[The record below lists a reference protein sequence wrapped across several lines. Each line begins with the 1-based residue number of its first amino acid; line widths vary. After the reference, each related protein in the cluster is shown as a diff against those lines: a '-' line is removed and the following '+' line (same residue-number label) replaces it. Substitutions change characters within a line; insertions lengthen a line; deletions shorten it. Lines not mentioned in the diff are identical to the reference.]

1 MAAKTIFLFSL
12 LCSGIYYEYQ
22 SCVLSIVLLLLLWKE
37 IKRNK
42 EFKWKKNY
50 LAFFFPALPLL
61 YLLSAIW
68 AVDSQMALLGFLK
81 YLPIGILSVLIMQT
95 LQIRQQILDTLPL
108 AGVSLVILS
117 VAGSLMPSLSE
128 YMVVNGRLAGTFQYP
143 NTFALFLLIALLS
156 LLHQK
161 GFDKKCVA
169 QALVLL
175 AGILATGSR
184 TVYLLLPISLLMGCL
199 FTKEK
204 AIRKMS
210 LGMLAILVI
219 CAAAVLL
226 VTNGG
231 PVARIMDISLSES
244 TLIGRVLYWKDAFPV
259 IVKNPLGLG
268 YLGYYFTQGSFQ
280 TGVYAVTHA
289 HNEFVQLFLD
299 VGWIAG
305 AGFVAAMIYSIKKT
319 SDGWKRLLIIVMVLH
334 ALVDFDLQYMAVY
347 MVLLS
352 LLPWENG
359 KEWSLQYSK
368 LLPAAALCLAVVVV
382 YGGLGNAAYYFGQP
396 SFAQVFYPKN
406 TLLQIERLKQAADLD
421 EMESIANEITR
432 QNDSVALAWDA
443 KARNAFAQGD
453 VLAIMEYKEKAISL
467 SKYEVA
473 EYTDYLDM
481 LFMAIQIY
489 QEAGDIDSAV
499 YCAETA
505 VNIPLRLEAV
515 REQTSSLG
523 WKVQDKPELDLPEE
537 YKEVIDLLKDEYR
550 K

>member
-1 MAAKTIFLFSL
+1 MAVKIIFLLSL
-12 LCSGIYYEYQ
+12 LCSGVYYEYQ
-22 SCVLSIVLLLLLWKE
+22 SCVLSIALLLLLWRE
-37 IKRNK
+37 VKRNK
-42 EFKWKKNY
+42 EFIWKKNY

-68 AVDSQMALLGFLK
+68 AVDSQMAMLGFLK
-81 YLPIGILSVLIMQT
+81 YLPIGIFSVLLMQAP
-95 LQIRQQILDTLPL
+95 QIRQQIFGAIPL
-108 AGVSLVILS
+108 AGVGLVLLS
-117 VAGSLMPSLSE
+117 VAGSLVPGLSE
-128 YMVVNGRLAGTFQYP
+128 YLVVNGRLAGPFQYP
-143 NTFALFLLIALLS
+143 NTFALFLLVALLY
-156 LLHQK
+156 LLHQTA
-161 GFDKKCVA
+161 FDKKCAV
-169 QALVLL
+169 QGIVLL

-184 TVYLLLPISLLMGCL
+184 TVYLLLPLSLLASCFFTKKKAVRKISLG
-199 FTKEK
+199 T
-204 AIRKMS
+204 
-210 LGMLAILVI
+210 LGVLIDGTAVILLA
-219 CAAAVLL
+219 
-226 VTNGG
+226 TQGG

-244 TLIGRVLYWKDAFPV
+244 TLLGRALYWKDALPV

-268 YLGYYFTQGSFQ
+268 YLGYYFTQRSFQ

-299 VGWIAG
+299 VGWLAG
-305 AGFVAAMIYSIKKT
+305 AGFAAAMIYSIKKT
-319 SDGWKRLLIIVMVLH
+319 SVGWKRLLIIVMVLH
-334 ALVDFDLQYMAVY
+334 ALVDFDFQYMAVY

-359 KEWSLQYSK
+359 REWSLQYSK
-368 LLPAAALCLAVVVV
+368 LLPAAALCLAVVLI
-382 YGGLGNAAYYFGQP
+382 YSGLGNAAYYFGQP

-489 QEAGDIDSAV
+489 QEAGDIDSAA

-515 REQTSSLG
+515 KEQTSSLG

>member
-1 MAAKTIFLFSL
+1 MAVKIIFLFSL

-37 IKRNK
+37 VKRNK

-50 LAFFFPALPLL
+50 LAFFFPALPLF

-81 YLPIGILSVLIMQT
+81 YLPIGIFSVLIMQT
-95 LQIRQQILDTLPL
+95 SQMRQQILDALPL
-108 AGVSLVILS
+108 AGVGLVLLS
-117 VAGSLMPSLSE
+117 AAGSLVPVLSE
-128 YMVVNGRLAGTFQYP
+128 YLVVNGRLAGTFQYP
-143 NTFALFLLIALLS
+143 NTFALFLLIALLY
-156 LLHQK
+156 LLHQRR
-161 GFDKKCVA
+161 FDKKCAA

-184 TVYLLLPISLLMGCL
+184 TVYLLLPICLLLGCY

-204 AIRKMS
+204 AIRKMP
-210 LGMLAILVI
+210 LGMLAVLGI
-219 CAAAVLL
+219 CAAAMLL

-244 TLIGRVLYWKDAFPV
+244 TLIGRVLYWKDALPV

-305 AGFVAAMIYSIKKT
+305 AGFVAAIFYSIKKT
-319 SDGWKRLLIIVMVLH
+319 SASWKRHLIIVMVLH

-359 KEWSLQYSK
+359 AGWNLKYSK
-368 LLPAAALCLAVVVV
+368 ALPVAAMCLAVVLA
-382 YGGLGNAAYYFGQP
+382 YSGLGNAAYYFGQQG
-396 SFAQVFYPKN
+396 FAQVFYPKN
-406 TLLQIERLKQAADLD
+406 TLLQIELLKQATDIEGIDAIADQ
-421 EMESIANEITR
+421 IIQ

-443 KARNAFAQGD
+443 KTRSAFAQGD
-453 VLAIMEYKEKAISL
+453 VLAMMEYKEKAISL
-467 SKYEVA
+467 SKYEIA

-481 LFMAIQIY
+481 LFMVIQMY
-489 QEAGDIDSAV
+489 QEAGDMDSAT

-523 WKVQDKPELDLPEE
+523 WKVQDKPELDLPKE
-537 YKEVIDLLKDEYR
+537 YKEGIDLLKDEYR

>member
-1 MAAKTIFLFSL
+1 MYFVILLSL
-12 LCSGIYYEYQ
+12 ICSGIYYEYQ
-22 SCVLSIVLLLLLWKE
+22 SCVLSVALLLLLWRE
-37 IKRNK
+37 VKRNK
-42 EFKWKKNY
+42 EFRWKKNY

-61 YLLSAIW
+61 YLLSTIW

-81 YLPIGILSVLIMQT
+81 YLPIGIFSVLIMQMS
-95 LQIRQQILDTLPL
+95 QMRQQILDVLPL
-108 AGVSLVILS
+108 AGVELVLLS
-117 VAGSLMPSLSE
+117 AAGSLVPGLSE
-128 YMVVNGRLAGTFQYP
+128 YLVVNGRLAGTFQYP
-143 NTFALFLLIALLS
+143 NTFALFLLIALLY

-161 GFDKKCVA
+161 RFNKKCVA

-184 TVYLLLPISLLMGCL
+184 TVYLLLPISLLAGCL

-204 AIRKMS
+204 AIRKAYLSMF
-210 LGMLAILVI
+210 AVLVV
-219 CAAAVLL
+219 CAVVVLL
-226 VTNGG
+226 VTNGS
-231 PVARIMDISLSES
+231 PVARIMNISLSES
-244 TLIGRVLYWKDAFPV
+244 TLLGRILYWKDALPV
-259 IVKNPLGLG
+259 IAKNPLGLG

-299 VGWIAG
+299 VGWIGG
-305 AGFVAAMIYSIKKT
+305 AGFAAAMIYSIKKT
-319 SDGWKRLLIIVMVLH
+319 SAGWKRLLIIVMVLH
-334 ALVDFDLQYMAVY
+334 ALMDFDLQYMAVY

-359 KEWSLQYSK
+359 REWDMKYSK
-368 LLPAAALCLAVVVV
+368 LLPAAALCLAAVVV
-382 YGGLGNAAYYFGQP
+382 YGGLGNAAYYFGQQN
-396 SFAQVFYPKN
+396 FAQAFYPKN
-406 TLLQIERLKQAADLD
+406 TLLQIVGLKQAADMD

-443 KARNAFAQGD
+443 KARSAFAQGD
-453 VLAIMEYKEKAISL
+453 VLAMMEYKEKTISL
-467 SKYEVA
+467 SKYEIA

-481 LFMAIQIY
+481 LFMAIQMY
-489 QEAGDIDSAV
+489 QEAGDMDSAT

-523 WKVQDKPELDLPEE
+523 WKVQDKPELALPKE

>member
-1 MAAKTIFLFSL
+1 MAVKIIFLFAL

-22 SCVLSIVLLLLLWKE
+22 SCVLSIALLLLLGREVK
-37 IKRNK
+37 KNK

-81 YLPIGILSVLIMQT
+81 YLPIGIFSVLIMQT
-95 LQIRQQILDTLPL
+95 PQIRQQILDTLPL
-108 AGVSLVILS
+108 AGVGLVILS
-117 VAGSLMPSLSE
+117 VAGSLMPGLSE

-143 NTFALFLLIALLS
+143 NTFALFLLIALLY
-156 LLHQK
+156 LLHQRR
-161 GFDKKCVA
+161 FDKKCAA

-184 TVYLLLPISLLMGCL
+184 TVYLLLPISLLAGCL

-204 AIRKMS
+204 AIRKAS
-210 LGMLAILVI
+210 LSMLAVLVI
-219 CAAAVLL
+219 CAVAVLL
-226 VTNGG
+226 ATNGS
-231 PVARIMDISLSES
+231 PVARIMNISLSES
-244 TLIGRVLYWKDAFPV
+244 TLLGRILYWKDALPV
-259 IVKNPLGLG
+259 IAKNPLGLG

-299 VGWIAG
+299 VGWLAG
-305 AGFVAAMIYSIKKT
+305 AGFAAAMIYSIKKT
-319 SDGWKRLLIIVMVLH
+319 SVGWKRLLIIVMVLH
-334 ALVDFDLQYMAVY
+334 ALVDFDFQYMAVY

-359 KEWSLQYSK
+359 REWSLQYSK
-368 LLPAAALCLAVVVV
+368 LLPAAALCLTVVLI
-382 YGGLGNAAYYFGQP
+382 YSGLGNAAYYFGQQ
-396 SFAQVFYPKN
+396 SFAHTFYPKN
-406 TLLQIERLKQAADLD
+406 TLLQMERLKQAADLD

-453 VLAIMEYKEKAISL
+453 VLAMMEYKEKAISL
-467 SKYEVA
+467 SKYEIA

-481 LFMAIQIY
+481 MFMAIQMY
-489 QEAGDIDSAV
+489 QEAGDMDSAA
-499 YCAETA
+499 YCVET
-505 VNIPLRLEAV
+505 VVSIPFRLEDV

-523 WKVQDKPELDLPEE
+523 WKLQDKPELDLPKE
-537 YKEVIDLLKDEYR
+537 YKEGIDLLKDEYR